1 MIKVFT
7 KLTDSQ
13 KKELKSGVIEVSGKA
28 MNRTA
33 LGVVDAI
40 FTLYPKISFNELKEM
55 LPDKI
60 NPSAPKNFKS
70 IFKPFTNKNYGVFQP
85 LSIKTEIEKNG
96 YDINSTHFT
105 KEEEMFTTSDGTK
118 IIVSK
123 LWESNDT
130 ETGEND
136 LQNLIYHVSNYGI
149 RVIQVKKKENFN
161 KGEYNL
167 KIINKTLFDELQTVK
182 KKWSYL
188 WLLILVIIIIISII
202 YIKK

>member
-136 LQNLIYHVSNYGI
+136 LQNLINHVSNYGI
-149 RVIQVKKKENFN
+149 RVVQVEKKENFN

-182 KKWSYL
+182 KKWNYL

>member
-149 RVIQVKKKENFN
+149 RVVQVEKKENFN

-182 KKWSYL
+182 KKWNYL

>member
-1 MIKVFT
+1 MNKVFT

-136 LQNLIYHVSNYGI
+136 LQNLINHVSNYGI
-149 RVIQVKKKENFN
+149 RVVQVEKKENFN

-182 KKWSYL
+182 KKWNYL

>member
-136 LQNLIYHVSNYGI
+136 LQNLINHVSNYGI
-149 RVIQVKKKENFN
+149 RVVQVEKKENFN

-182 KKWSYL
+182 KKLNYL

-202 YIKK
+202 YLKK

>member
-118 IIVSK
+118 IIVSN

-136 LQNLIYHVSNYGI
+136 LQNLINHVSNYGI
-149 RVIQVKKKENFN
+149 RVVQVEKKENFN

-182 KKWSYL
+182 KKWNYL

>member
-7 KLTDSQ
+7 KLTESQ

-40 FTLYPKISFNELKEM
+40 FTLYPKISFKELKEM

-60 NPSAPKNFKS
+60 NTSAPKNFKS

-105 KEEEMFTTSDGTK
+105 KEEEIFTTSDGIK

-136 LQNLIYHVSNYGI
+136 LQNLINHVSNYGI
-149 RVIQVKKKENFN
+149 RVVKVEKKENFN
-161 KGEYNL
+161 RGEYNL
-167 KIINKTLFDELQTVK
+167 EIINKKLFDQLQTVR

-188 WLLILVIIIIISII
+188 WLLILIISIIISII
-202 YIKK
+202 YFKK

>member
-136 LQNLIYHVSNYGI
+136 LQNLINHVSNYGI
-149 RVIQVKKKENFN
+149 RVVQVEKKENFN
-161 KGEYNL
+161 KGDYNL

-182 KKWSYL
+182 KKWNYL

>member
-1 MIKVFT
+1 
-7 KLTDSQ
+7 
-13 KKELKSGVIEVSGKA
+13 

-136 LQNLIYHVSNYGI
+136 LQNLINHVSNYGI
-149 RVIQVKKKENFN
+149 RVVQVEKKENFN

-182 KKWSYL
+182 KKWNYL

>member
-1 MIKVFT
+1 MIEVFT
-7 KLTDSQ
+7 KLTESQ

-40 FTLYPKISFNELKEM
+40 FTLYPKISFKELKEM

-105 KEEEMFTTSDGTK
+105 KEEEIFTTSDGIK

-136 LQNLIYHVSNYGI
+136 LQNLINHVSNYGI
-149 RVIQVKKKENFN
+149 RVVQVEKKENFN

-182 KKWSYL
+182 KKWNYL

>member
-7 KLTDSQ
+7 KLTESQ

-85 LSIKTEIEKNG
+85 LSIRTEIEKNG
-96 YDINSTHFT
+96 FDINSTHFT
-105 KEEEMFTTSDGTK
+105 KEEEIFTTSDGIK

-136 LQNLIYHVSNYGI
+136 LQNLINHVSNYGI
-149 RVIQVKKKENFN
+149 RVVKVEKKENFN

-167 KIINKTLFDELQTVK
+167 EIINKTLFDQLQTVR

-188 WLLILVIIIIISII
+188 WLLILIIIIIISII
-202 YIKK
+202 YFKK

>member
-7 KLTDSQ
+7 KLTESQ

-40 FTLYPKISFNELKEM
+40 FTLYPKISFKELKEM

-105 KEEEMFTTSDGTK
+105 KEEEIFTTSDGIK

-136 LQNLIYHVSNYGI
+136 LQNLINHVSNYGI
-149 RVIQVKKKENFN
+149 RVVKVEKKENFN

-167 KIINKTLFDELQTVK
+167 EIINKKLFDQLQTVR

-188 WLLILVIIIIISII
+188 WLLILIIIIIISII
-202 YIKK
+202 YFKK